1 MRTTHALAAVLTATA
16 ALTLSTPGHAGAA
29 EEGTTTTYET
39 GHVVECTGAF
49 RGQPVFASLYENSEF
64 GNEVFVH
71 VGEDGDEVGAS
82 RTTDEAL
89 IVGDEV
95 ATGLK
100 LDGKRLRLAG
110 TAERV
115 GKKIAV
121 HEEHDDAG
129 YHIVV
134 DGFHKRLD
142 SDLAMTWKQKTVP
155 LTCDTAFFYDLVVE
169 KTPTA

>member
-1 MRTTHALAAVLTATA
+1 MRTTHAVAAVLTAAA
-16 ALTLSTPGHAGAA
+16 ALTVSTPGHAGAA
-29 EEGTTTTYET
+29 ETTTTYET
-39 GHVVECTGAF
+39 GHVVECTGTWK
-49 RGQPVFASLYENSEF
+49 GQPVFASLYENSEF

-71 VGEDGDEVGAS
+71 IGDDGDEVGAS

-89 IVGDEV
+89 IVDDEV
-95 ATGLK
+95 ATGLR
-100 LDGKRLRLAG
+100 LDGKRVRLTG

-115 GKKIAV
+115 GKRIAV

-129 YHIVV
+129 HHIVV

-142 SDLAMTWKQKTVP
+142 SALAMTWKRKIVP

>member
-1 MRTTHALAAVLTATA
+1 MRTTHALAATLTATA
-16 ALTLSTPGHAGAA
+16 ALAFATPAHAGAA
-29 EEGTTTTYET
+29 EEGTTTTYES
-39 GHVVECTGAF
+39 GHVVECTGTF
-49 RGQPVFASLYENSEF
+49 KGRPVFASLYENSEF

-71 VGEDGDEVGAS
+71 VGDDGDEVGAN

-89 IVGDEV
+89 LVDGEV
-95 ATGLK
+95 ATGLR
-100 LDGKRLRLAG
+100 LDGKRVRLSG

-142 SDLAMTWKQKTVP
+142 ADLEMTWRRTTVP
-155 LTCDTAFFYDLVVE
+155 LDCDNAFFYDLVVE

>member
-1 MRTTHALAAVLTATA
+1 MRTTHALAAALTATA
-16 ALTLSTPGHAGAA
+16 ALSFSSPAHAGAA
-29 EEGTTTTYET
+29 EEGTTTTYEH
-39 GHVVECTGAF
+39 GHVVECTGTF
-49 RGQPVFASLYENSEF
+49 EGRPVFASLYENDEF

-71 VGEDGDEVGAS
+71 IGEDGDEVGAT
-82 RTTDEAL
+82 RNPDGAL
-89 IVGDEV
+89 IEVGEV
-95 ATGLK
+95 ATGLR
-100 LDGKRLRLAG
+100 LDGRRARLTG

-142 SDLAMTWKQKTVP
+142 TDLEMTWRGTTVP
-155 LTCDTAFFYDLVVE
+155 LDCDTAFFYDLVVE